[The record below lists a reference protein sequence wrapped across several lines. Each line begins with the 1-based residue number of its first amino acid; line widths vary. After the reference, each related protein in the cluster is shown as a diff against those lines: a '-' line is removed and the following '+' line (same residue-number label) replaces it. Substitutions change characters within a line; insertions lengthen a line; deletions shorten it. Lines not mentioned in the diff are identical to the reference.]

1 MSSSRLAN
9 FFTDR
14 YRGLFILTVCAGM
27 LVLMSSFKSQ
37 RKINKKTQR
46 SATYFMSNEDLEFES
61 QILIQRTKANEEFTK
76 EELESAIISFENIA
90 NYADKVINYDTL
102 KSLISK
108 EAHLNFKNNFP
119 RTKNAADTLGDLL
132 SNPSNPAFRRMF
144 ERVISEGNWEQAFS
158 YAFATQ
164 NSVNPNRRKVK
175 PWAGIFYLYGKNI
188 CICSFYGFFL
198 K

>member
-1 MSSSRLAN
+1 
-9 FFTDR
+9 
-14 YRGLFILTVCAGM
+14 
-27 LVLMSSFKSQ
+27 
-37 RKINKKTQR
+37 
-46 SATYFMSNEDLEFES
+46 MSNEDLEFES

-175 PWAGIFYLYGKNI
+175 PWAGIFF
-188 CICSFYGFFL
+188 SV
-198 K
+198 